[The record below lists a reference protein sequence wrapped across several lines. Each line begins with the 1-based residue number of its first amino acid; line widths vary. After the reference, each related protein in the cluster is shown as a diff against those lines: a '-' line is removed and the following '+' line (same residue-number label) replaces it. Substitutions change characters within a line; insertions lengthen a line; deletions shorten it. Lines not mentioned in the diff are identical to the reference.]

1 MQLQCDLVGCSS
13 DVMLHQWNVNS
24 NRCEVGVSPRNKRGY
39 CLGIAG
45 IIANIGKCFMCIAS
59 EILY

>member
-13 DVMLHQWNVNS
+13 DVMLHQLNVNS
-24 NRCEVGVSPRNKRGY
+24 NRYEVGVSPRNKRGY

-45 IIANIGKCFMCIAS
+45 IILT
-59 EILY
+59 ERHLVH